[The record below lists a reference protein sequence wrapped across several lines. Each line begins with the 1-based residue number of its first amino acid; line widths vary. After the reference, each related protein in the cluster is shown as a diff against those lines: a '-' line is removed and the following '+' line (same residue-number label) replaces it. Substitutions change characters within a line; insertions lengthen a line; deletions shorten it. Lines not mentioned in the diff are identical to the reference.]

1 MNRKQKN
8 ILVAIDGSDHAF
20 ETVRYLSRIASF
32 KQMKVVLFNVFDKIP
47 ESYWDMER
55 QPSVDRKVS
64 EIRHWAMQ
72 SEKVIKEYMEKARQK
87 LLDTGFPQENVQIK
101 IHKRELGIARDIISE
116 AKRGYSAVS
125 VGRKGTSNV
134 RGLALGSVTNKLL
147 EKLDFITLLVIG
159 RTTRLEKILL
169 CIDGSN
175 GAMRAVASVGS
186 ILNGSDCELNLT
198 HVIRTKEKGGIA
210 EAEIN
215 IGAVFD
221 YAKTRLI
228 DSGIKID
235 QINTQII
242 AGAKSRA
249 DAIIKEA
256 KQCGYGTIVVGRRGI
271 SNVHDFSMG
280 RVSNKVIQLAVGHTV
295 WVVN

>member
-1 MNRKQKN
+1 MNRKQKK
-8 ILVAIDGSDHAF
+8 ILVALDGSDRGF
-20 ETVRYLSRIASF
+20 ETVRHLSRITSF
-32 KQMKVVLFNVFDKIP
+32 KQMQVVLFNVFNKIP

-55 QPSVDRKVS
+55 QPKVGRRVS
-64 EIRHWAMQ
+64 EIRHWTMQ
-72 SEKVIKEYMEKARQK
+72 SEKMVKEYMEEARQK
-87 LLDTGFPQENVQIK
+87 LLDAGFPGENVQMK

-125 VGRKGTSNV
+125 VGRKGTSNL
-134 RGLALGSVTNKLL
+134 RGLVLGSVTNKLL

-159 RTTRLEKILL
+159 KAARLEKILL

-175 GAMRAVASVGS
+175 GAMRAVAYAGS
-186 ILNGSDCELNLT
+186 ILNESDCEVNLI
-198 HVIRTKEKGGIA
+198 HVIRAKEKGGIA

-249 DAIIKEA
+249 DTIIKEA

-280 RVSNKVIQLAVGHTV
+280 RVSNKVIQLAVGQTV

>member
-1 MNRKQKN
+1 MNLKQKK
-8 ILVAIDGSDHAF
+8 ILLALDGSDHSF
-20 ETVRYLSRIASF
+20 ETVKYINRISTF
-32 KQMKVVLFNVFDKIP
+32 KKMRVVLFNVFNKIP

-55 QPSVDRKVS
+55 KPNVGRRVREVQLW
-64 EIRHWAMQ
+64 EMQ
-72 SEKVIKEYMEKARQK
+72 NEKMIKEYMEEARQK
-87 LLDTGFPQENVQIK
+87 LLASGFTNNNVQVK
-101 IHKRELGIARDIISE
+101 IHKIESGIARDIIRE
-116 AKRGYSAVS
+116 AKLGYSAVA
-125 VGRKGTSNV
+125 VGRKGISKL

-147 EKLDFITLLVIG
+147 EKLDFIPLLVVG
-159 RTTRLEKILL
+159 KATRPGKILL
-169 CIDGSN
+169 CVDGSG
-175 GAMRAVASVGS
+175 GAKRAVDYMGS
-186 ILNGSDCELNLT
+186 ILNGSDYEMNLI
-198 HVIRTKEKGGIA
+198 HVIRVEDKKCIA

-249 DAIIKEA
+249 DAIVKEA

-271 SNVHDFSMG
+271 SDVHHFSMG
-280 RVSNKVIQLAVGHTV
+280 RVSNKVIQLAGGQTV
-295 WVVN
+295 WVVP